1 MGAGQSALKVAGTD
15 HVLLLLRAKLARL
28 SRERADKPGRT
39 ARSGD
44 PRPVDRLRA
53 MAGFDALGD
62 DERRR
67 AVVHGLLT
75 EELGEAVANDAAFA
89 AVLDEVLRIVGEM
102 PGGVALIDRAAAAMR
117 GG

>member
-1 MGAGQSALKVAGTD
+1 MKVAGTD

-28 SRERADKPGRT
+28 ARERSDRSSRAAGR
-39 ARSGD
+39 GD

-53 MAGFDALGD
+53 MAGFDALGE

-75 EELGEAVANDAAFA
+75 EELGEAVANDAAFG
-89 AVLDEVLRIVGEM
+89 AVLDDVLRIVGEM
-102 PGGVALIDRAAAAMR
+102 PGGHELIDRAAAAMR
-117 GG
+117 GR

>member
-1 MGAGQSALKVAGTD
+1 MKVAGAD

-28 SRERADKPGRT
+28 ARERADRSSRAPGR
-39 ARSGD
+39 GD

-53 MAGFDALGD
+53 MAGFDALGE

-75 EELGEAVANDAAFA
+75 EELGEAVANDAAFG
-89 AVLDEVLRIVGEM
+89 AVLDDVLRIVGEM
-102 PGGVALIDRAAAAMR
+102 PGGHELIDRAAAAMR
-117 GG
+117 GR